1 MSIFHMLQ
9 EDRGRRASGNI
20 TFMEFEQ
27 LFDRE
32 QIRTFFQAGGPEVC
46 WDHGS
51 CPCPEQVPRNKDR

>member
-1 MSIFHMLQ
+1 MLQ

-32 QIRTFFQAGGPEVC
+32 QIRTFFQAGRLHWSLWVMSMSRSDAQKQVSND
-46 WDHGS
+46 DHIW
-51 CPCPEQVPRNKDR
+51 